1 MNSTLSLYLGQTLRM
16 ISSSGPQRRL
26 SQKPG
31 TANSTSVGLPAA
43 IAAAIVEVCMSRA
56 GLDDESIC
64 AMFCTSS
71 AVRFLLLGAG
81 APTATVEPLGR
92 TLKRGSSVLLTLVGL
107 SASTLIS
114 TPQSPGSA
122 KLTMAV

>member
-1 MNSTLSLYLGQTLRM
+1 M

-31 TANSTSVGLPAA
+31 TANRTSAGLPAA
-43 IAAAIVEVCMSRA
+43 IAAAIVDVCMSRE
-56 GLDDESIC
+56 GFDDESIC

-81 APTATVEPLGR
+81 EPMATVEPLGN
-92 TLKRGSSVLLTLVGL
+92 TLKRGSSVLLILVGL

-114 TPQSPGSA
+114 TPQSPASA
-122 KLTMAV
+122 KSTMAV